1 MPAVSVIIPVYRSEA
16 TIGRC
21 IRSVQAQTLADIELI
36 AVVDGVVD
44 KSKDILEKLAAEDR
58 RLRVAVQENAG
69 VSAARN
75 RGLEMAEGEYVVF
88 VDSDDTIDA
97 DYLASLYAEREHDL
111 VMCGHKYI
119 SGGTVTDKRPG
130 DMRLDLGD
138 SGQVAA
144 LVANPLI
151 REICGKLY
159 STAIVRRHGLRL
171 DTTMR
176 LAEDTCFALRYVAHC
191 RTVRLIAHSG
201 YNYFAAPVARKYRMN
216 AADAAHHL
224 HTVLAL
230 LDDFERSHAID
241 RKRLKENYV
250 MLFTGTFMRFVA
262 HIGSHGQFVSEVRTY
277 THSVPGAVAYPP
289 RVVFRF
295 LESQLILRAPW
306 LGYFIRRTFL

>member
-191 RTVRLIAHSG
+191 RTV
-201 YNYFAAPVARKYRMN
+201 
-216 AADAAHHL
+216 
-224 HTVLAL
+224 LAL

-241 RKRLKENYV
+241 LKRLKENYV